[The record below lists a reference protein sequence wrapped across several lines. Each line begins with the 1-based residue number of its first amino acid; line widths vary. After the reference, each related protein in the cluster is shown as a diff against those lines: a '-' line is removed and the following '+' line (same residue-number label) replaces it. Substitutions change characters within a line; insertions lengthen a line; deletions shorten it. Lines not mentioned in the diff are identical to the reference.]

1 MALMAIL
8 MASQMDT
15 QKVINASL
23 QKQKWSNVLDGV
35 LKPFLI
41 LYLFV
46 FEWI

>member
-1 MALMAIL
+1 MRAFK
-8 MASQMDT
+8 SRSEQMYDEV
-15 QKVINASL
+15 KKHHL
-23 QKQKWSNVLDGV
+23 VLPDGV